1 MTKKLFFYVPVV
13 IKRIQN
19 EEKVLKQELRG
30 YKEYIQ
36 HVHYRLAPL
45 YLVKKASFNAFLPA
59 SVISPRDSSSRH
71 LSLLSSVQWLPLR
84 LGDSL

>member
-1 MTKKLFFYVPVV
+1 MTKKLFFQAPVV
-13 IKRIQN
+13 VKRIQN

-45 YLVKKASFNAFLPA
+45 
-59 SVISPRDSSSRH
+59 I
-71 LSLLSSVQWLPLR
+71 W
-84 LGDSL
+84 